1 MSCGPESVYVFGP
14 LTLFGDDTT
23 VTIHEVIAP
32 MPTAGIRYIRA
43 TLELLALTTNAS
55 VQLAYQL
62 SNDQLNWYDHTSRPA
77 LGYTLLGSALTTAT
91 TGYGVGFTSIPT
103 NAQAGKMFIRII
115 ALVKNTST
123 QAIVNVRVTGRVE
136 TRPA

>member
-1 MSCGPESVYVFGP
+1 MSCSDSVLVFGP
-14 LTLFGDDTT
+14 LVLFGDNTT

-32 MPTAGIRYIRA
+32 MSTAGIRYIRG
-43 TLELLALTTNAS
+43 TLDLLALTANAT

-62 SNDQLNWYDHTSRPA
+62 SNDQLNWYDDTTSPA
-77 LGYTLLGSALTTAT
+77 LLGNALTTAT
-91 TGYGVGFTSIPT
+91 TGYGVEFTSIPT
-103 NAQAGKMFIRII
+103 SAVAGKLFIRII

-136 TRPA
+136 TRSA